1 MKKTKIYLDFG
12 DIVILKKDNILKRM
26 AETENPKLEEVKKLF
41 DKVSFFKFEFLKNKL
56 GMLNIKEICYDENNK
71 PIIINEL
78 NRNIILKDI
87 FHFLHL
93 GLASIEKSENLNIN
107 TMNTKVNIASGKIS
121 ISDGDLYSIKT
132 SDIIELMKVSKIAKN
147 KSMLRFLEEALKYGL
162 IKILMFFTYED
173 GRKKSCQNRRLY
185 NYSYAPNP
193 YADMV
198 VDMYITN
205 EDFSF
210 FSEYSEPSYL
220 NMYENNYQ
228 TFFKKSEEM
237 FKSGIQEKE
246 LGSYSERFVRSDFN
260 TVLLLNEDENI
271 QEKLVYL
278 GNYHT
283 EEKDFISCSNL
294 FK

>member
-121 ISDGDLYSIKT
+121 ISDGDLYLIKT
-132 SDIIELMKVSKIAKN
+132 SDIVELMKVSKIAKN
-147 KSMLRFLEEALKYGL
+147 KSMLKFLEEALKYGL
-162 IKILMFFTYED
+162 TKILMFFTYED
-173 GRKKSCQNRRLY
+173 ERKKSCQNRRLY

-237 FKSGIQEKE
+237 FKSGIQEEE

-278 GNYHT
+278 GNHHT
-283 EEKDFISCSNL
+283 EEKDFISCSSL

>member
-1 MKKTKIYLDFG
+1 MKKTKNYLDFG
-12 DIVILKKDNILKRM
+12 DVVIIKKDNILKRM

-121 ISDGDLYSIKT
+121 ISDGDLYLIKT

-147 KSMLRFLEEALKYGL
+147 KSMLKFLEEALKYGL
-162 IKILMFFTYED
+162 TKMLMFFTYED

-198 VDMYITN
+198 IDMYIAN

-228 TFFKKSEEM
+228 TFFKKSEEI
-237 FKSGIQEKE
+237 FKSGIQEEE

-271 QEKLVYL
+271 KEKLVYL